1 MIRLSFLYNRET
13 INFAIQDKIIKYTD
27 RKWKKWIQCVP
38 RDDNFIREVI
48 MSRGRYPHYL
58 IKLFDLSAK
67 DIEEYENAKTD
78 EELAEIII
86 KEIKFKFKGSKLIIN
101 EKV

>member
-78 EELAEIII
+78 EELAKIITRDAKL
-86 KEIKFKFKGSKLIIN
+86 KECKQFKIEN
-101 EKV
+101 EK